1 MINKLLVFLLLII
14 FIILY
19 YQIYLKFIK
28 KDTIKK
34 LYSSDVFE
42 SFEAGWTKDRE
53 AYDNENKSLNDV
65 QKEQVQNMIKE
76 MTKTQVS
83 KLIADQKPMFAGP
96 QGPQGKQGPPGSKL
110 IIYGRLVNKTGSF
123 KTSNENDSSKMDI
136 EFVCSRTEGT
146 NASSSLIFMD
156 TISPFSNYQ
165 YWEFN
170 EDNTIRNKF
179 DGSVLTLNDIGK
191 KCYMSALI
199 TDSENPNYL
208 NQRFTWD
215 NTMRLISMN
224 NSDNKLKCIALT
236 KPEIDSLTTSIPGCK
251 GDACSNSVPRRFLI
265 ARECSA
271 NVTKSDE
278 IWSFV

>member
-19 YQIYLKFIK
+19 YQIYLRFKK

-34 LYSSDVFE
+34 LYSSDIFE

-96 QGPQGKQGPPGSKL
+96 QGPRGIQGPPGSKL
-110 IIYGRLVNKTGSF
+110 IIYGRLVNKSGSF
-123 KTSNENDSSKMDI
+123 SDANSDSSIKDI
-136 EFVCSRTEGT
+136 DMVCSRTEGT

-156 TISPFSNYQ
+156 SISPFSNYQ

-170 EDNTIRNKF
+170 EDNTIRSKF
-179 DGSVLTLNDIGK
+179 DNSVLTMSDIGK

-199 TDSENPNYL
+199 TDSSNPNYL

-236 KPEIDSLTTSIPGCK
+236 KPEVDSLTTSIPGCK
-251 GDACSNSVPRRFLI
+251 GDACSNSVPRKFLI
-265 ARECSA
+265 SRECTA
-271 NVTKSDE
+271 NNVKSDE